1 MTTNADLAELL
12 KIHKADI
19 SKNTARTYAS
29 LLRSLY
35 YSATGSDVKDKID
48 TKWYYNQTEVLKALN
63 AKDAKTRK
71 TILAA
76 LLALVGKEH
85 SAKYSAQ
92 MTEDIGEYN
101 AWLEKQ
107 EKTEKQKENWKT
119 VADIE
124 AVVMDYETRAKAI
137 MKKETALTSEDR
149 KTLVS
154 WMLLALTTG
163 HYIPPRRS
171 MDYALMKF
179 RNYNKASDNFLDKNQ
194 FVFNQ
199 YKTAKTYNQQTIEI
213 PRSFRV
219 LITKYIR
226 TIPDGVDTLLYDTKN
241 GEMSSVKITQ
251 RLNALFG
258 GARVSVSM
266 LRHIYLTDK
275 LGNIPRLEE
284 LNQLAEDMGHSRK
297 MQLEYIK
304 H

>member
-284 LNQLAEDMGHSRK
+284 LNKLAEDMGHSRQ

>member
-137 MKKETALTSEDR
+137 MKKETALTAEDR